1 MPEQRILLVEDDEDV
16 GELLAVALE
25 DAGYE
30 VDLAK
35 TAAESWAQL
44 AAHGYALVIADWRL
58 PDGDGSVIA
67 DGAAD
72 LGAQTFIM
80 SGYLPELPSDRR
92 EGHRCMTKPIR
103 LDAFIA
109 AVQGAIG
116 APTAQTE
123 RQT

>member
-1 MPEQRILLVEDDEDV
+1 MPGTRILLVEDDQDV

-25 DAGYE
+25 GEGYE
-30 VDLAK
+30 VDVAT
-35 TAAESWAQL
+35 TAAESWARL
-44 AAHGYALVIADWRL
+44 AEQGYALVIADWRL

-72 LGAQTFIM
+72 LGAKTFIM

-92 EGHRCMTKPIR
+92 EGHSCMMKPIR
-103 LDAFIA
+103 LEVFLA

-116 APTAQTE
+116 RPSAGDVAC
-123 RQT
+123 

>member
-35 TAAESWAQL
+35 TAAESWARL

-92 EGHRCMTKPIR
+92 EGHRCITKPIR

-116 APTAQTE
+116 TPAAQTQ

>member
-1 MPEQRILLVEDDEDV
+1 MPEKRILLVEDDADV

-25 DAGYE
+25 GEGYE

-35 TAAESWAQL
+35 TAAESWARL

-72 LGAQTFIM
+72 LGAKTFIM
-80 SGYLPELPSDRR
+80 SGYLPELPTDRR
-92 EGHRCMTKPIR
+92 EGHRCMMKPIR
-103 LDAFIA
+103 LDAFLD

-116 APTAQTE
+116 RPEGADAAP
-123 RQT
+123 